1 VSSPALRM
9 IAAALCTLSLS
20 ACIDSAAPIL
30 SEAQPLL
37 GPTFNLQSF
46 SLRKGA
52 AHDPEQAGY
61 AWNGTHYAHASGG
74 MADIK
79 AFSVHPYPPKAGD
92 YIVQS
97 VSDERGGGTEYA
109 LAHALVPG
117 VFLVV
122 PIDEDDADEP
132 TRAKYCQRVERA
144 ACRIATREQLLAFAR
159 ATAARPADK
168 GALVLRLPDDTA
180 K

>member
-1 VSSPALRM
+1 MSFPALRM
-9 IAAALCTLSLS
+9 IAAALCALSLS

-30 SEAQPLL
+30 TEAKPLL

-46 SLRKGA
+46 SLRKGVA
-52 AHDPEQAGY
+52 QDPEQAGY
-61 AWNGTHYAHASGG
+61 VWNGAHYAHASGG

-79 AFSVHPYPPKAGD
+79 AFSVHPYPDRAGD

-97 VSDERGGGTEYA
+97 VSAERGGATEYA

-132 TRAKYCQRVERA
+132 TRAKYCQRTERS

-168 GALVLRLPDDTA
+168 GALVLRLPDDAA